1 MPDSTYPLFEDGQTL
16 TAPDL
21 NQLRDFLH
29 GRDRLLGR
37 MTGFGINCGLGGTVS
52 GATLTIGAG
61 LAIDQVGEPLL
72 LAAPETITLPPTND
86 DGDVAFAFIEP
97 TLGDLSIVLE
107 SIEDIEEA
115 PDCGDADCEGHAE
128 QHTRAVALRAVPG
141 RLTGAWFDFAGDALL
156 DVEPIRLSLTSQ
168 PQGSYETLRNAI
180 ADRLDNGGNRLID
193 PALIL
198 KLRQTVLSASDL
210 PGVKGYKAG
219 FINQVL
225 FATLDLLRCRALMAI
240 ACDRATPRPG
250 VVLGWLKRAGSVW
263 SWDCEYRHAWEPPRG
278 LTQAFIGGTCTDPCG
293 MYQDEV
299 EALIAG
305 YAPPDPPPP
314 STGTGTGPGPVVVVC
329 PHGYTR
335 TTDGRCLKWLQ
346 PKKEI
351 NPDWKKVWVNPR
363 DPRWNPPRDY
373 RQRQEIIATEI
384 YQVDP
389 LEFFG
394 QRTFSTLEAL
404 GWKSTLVETA
414 VTDTVTQLG
423 GKAHIVTVSTE
434 AELAGIPGFTSG
446 NTFNVGD
453 TVVMVVDA
461 RDNVSAFGRVAGA
474 QIARDM
480 GAELPGA
487 VATAG
492 QALRATAEH
501 QAELVTVTN
510 QVSGLKDFERATLEW
525 RDTMESTLEQVDTV
539 IAHQVQ
545 EQVGMEI
552 GNLKLN
558 QMVERLA
565 SAEGSL
571 DVLVKL
577 GGAGGIK
584 GLRADQRLDVDFARG
599 MVEFAETVNA
609 GLGSLVTDD
618 NQKTLGRYV
627 GEATRAAATL
637 EVVAAGG
644 DPIAIGDAA
653 VTLMGTLRTAVK
665 STGIDAA
672 LGRQLD
678 AQLNAVKGMLG

>member
-1 MPDSTYPLFEDGQTL
+1 MADNDYPGFVDGQTL
-16 TAPDL
+16 TSEEL
-21 NQLRDFLH
+21 NQLRTFLDA
-29 GRDRLLGR
+29 RDRLLGR
-37 MTGFGINCGLGGTVS
+37 LTGFGINCGLGGAVT
-52 GATLTIGAG
+52 GTTLTISAG
-61 LAIDQVGEPLL
+61 MAVDQRGEPLL
-72 LAAPETITLPPTND
+72 LPTAQTIALPPTPLSGTFPFVAAA
-86 DGDVAFAFIEP
+86 DGGFSV
-97 TLGDLSIVLE
+97 VLE
-107 SIEDIEEA
+107 SFEPPEVITPCGEA
-115 PDCGDADCEGHAE
+115 GCAGHAE
-128 QHTRAVALRAVPG
+128 LHTRSVALRVVTG
-141 RLTGAWFDFAGDALL
+141 RLTGPRFDFANESLL
-156 DVEPIRLSLTSQ
+156 TVEPMRLSLMSV
-168 PQGSYETLRNAI
+168 PQGSYATLRGLI
-180 ADRLDNGGNRLID
+180 ATRLKNNGTPLID
-193 PALIL
+193 TALIT
-198 KLRQTVLSASDL
+198 KLEGTSMASGDL

-225 FATLDLLRCRALMAI
+225 FATLDLLRCRALMAV
-240 ACDRATPRPG
+240 ACDRTTSRPG
-250 VVLGWLKRAGSVW
+250 VVLGWVQLAGGTW
-263 SWDCEYRHAWEPPRG
+263 TWDCAYRHEWEPPPG
-278 LTQAFIGGTCTDPCG
+278 LALGLVGGSCADPCG

-329 PHGYTR
+329 PKGYTR

-351 NPDWKKVWVNPR
+351 NPDWKEVWVNPR
-363 DPRWNPPRDY
+363 DARWNPPLDY
-373 RQRQEIIATEI
+373 RQRQEIIATKI

-404 GWKSTLVETA
+404 GWNSTLVETA

-434 AELAGIPGFTSG
+434 AELARIPGFTSG